1 MKPGCSDQENTPVSN
16 ATSWGAL
23 SSTVPA
29 PTTTP
34 CPLPTLTLTGTY
46 RPLADS
52 LFRLFIVLVFCLLPW
67 NVRARR
73 GPLPVLTA
81 VAQCLECGM

>member
-1 MKPGCSDQENTPVSN
+1 MKPGCGDQENTPVSN

-29 PTTTP
+29 PTNTP

-52 LFRLFIVLVFCLLPW
+52 LFWLFIVLVFCLLPW

-73 GPLPVLTA
+73 GPLPVFTA